1 MALTHFRLEYIKNF
15 LCFLCFCVFLYFL
28 CFVFFCIFLCFVFFC
43 VLYFFVFLCVLY
55 SLGIHNGS
63 RVLVGANRSPNPRF
77 VVDVHIN
84 YLRNLYRPVGL
95 NGACSRP
102 AGRSL
107 SDRCLV
113 KQAASN
119 GAIAVHPRIR
129 GCIWSL
135 QGRRRSRGCIWS
147 LFFKYVVCD
156 NKEEAIPLVVAG
168 ATAVVASSGGLD
180 GCHGDIHQAAEEL
193 PANFACSL
201 VVSIV
206 AVAERANTGLGVGE
220 DLLGAGHC

>member
-1 MALTHFRLEYIKNF
+1 MALTHFILEYIKNF
-15 LCFLCFCVFLYFL
+15 CVFVCFFVFLCVFVFLCFCVF
-28 CFVFFCIFLCFVFFC
+28 FC
-43 VLYFFVFLCVLY
+43 VFCVFCVLY
-55 SLGIHNGS
+55 SLGIHNGGSTVRDHGS